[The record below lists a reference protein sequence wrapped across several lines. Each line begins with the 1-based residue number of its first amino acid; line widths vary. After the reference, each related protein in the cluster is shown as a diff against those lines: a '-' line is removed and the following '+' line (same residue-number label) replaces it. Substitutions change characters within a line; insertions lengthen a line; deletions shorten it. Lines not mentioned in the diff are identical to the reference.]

1 MSESGSKLN
10 HIAQPYVPKIP
21 KTYYIQSP
29 DGIVRVDKDES
40 EGNEGVVS
48 GLVESVHALVQV
60 VLKQHEVNH
69 NEASHGSSEPEDGR
83 QVKIQKLQCR
93 GVEFRNAKRH
103 AFSKEGYLSSSALQ
117 AWSSFVV
124 GVGSLQRKKGSS
136 SKRTQIQMNV
146 HISFLCLQSKMTF
159 Q

>member
-1 MSESGSKLN
+1 MSESGSELN
-10 HIAQPYVPKIP
+10 HIAQSYVPK
-21 KTYYIQSP
+21 TLHYIQSP
-29 DGIVRVDKDES
+29 YGIVRVDKDES

-103 AFSKEGYLSSSALQ
+103 AISKEGYFPSSALQ
-117 AWSSFVV
+117 A
-124 GVGSLQRKKGSS
+124 SS
-136 SKRTQIQMNV
+136 SGLSSEWGLYKGRWDPPSKEHKFKRMY
-146 HISFLCLQSKMTF
+146 ISLNSLLTI
-159 Q
+159 

>member
-1 MSESGSKLN
+1 M
-10 HIAQPYVPKIP
+10 
-21 KTYYIQSP
+21 
-29 DGIVRVDKDES
+29 
-40 EGNEGVVS
+40 VS

-117 AWSSFVV
+117 AQGHLVCRRSGIFTKED
-124 GVGSLQRKKGSS
+124 GILLQKNINSNEC
-136 SKRTQIQMNV
+136 T
-146 HISFLCLQSKMTF
+146 
-159 Q
+159 